1 MLAILTTQLFTLTGE
16 HKLKPIKYIVIIF
29 ILLVSASFIV
39 APFIEKIDLNLPIS
53 IAILGLLLILTT
65 FIIFRKTVLS
75 GKSKLVALTLITTV
89 VLLIT
94 SSHVFSN
101 NELKVNA
108 TKPITD
114 FIKQQKLSDRN
125 ILVYNTRK
133 SSIAFGLNKSIIS
146 LNNGHESL
154 ARETQ
159 FETSENWKK
168 YLVDLKNDDE
178 VNYLKQLLEQ
188 PTVLISNKKL
198 ASNTE
203 WILKHYKNKKVM
215 GKWTIYY

>member
-1 MLAILTTQLFTLTGE
+1 M
-16 HKLKPIKYIVIIF
+16 
-29 ILLVSASFIV
+29 
-39 APFIEKIDLNLPIS
+39 
-53 IAILGLLLILTT
+53 
-65 FIIFRKTVLS
+65 
-75 GKSKLVALTLITTV
+75 ALTLITTV

-198 ASNTE
+198 TSNTE
-203 WILKHYKNKKVM
+203 WILNHYKNKKEM